1 NYMQD
6 KDSSIMYLKEQIPRG
21 VDDKNNIYN
30 NEKMNSGTNKQTNGN
45 STNNKR
51 DHKKVKKNK
60 SSTFETKKYSHFE
73 KKIFKDLDYA
83 LRLYQG
89 LFIITKKLKNMIK
102 LSSEEDKIY
111 NMEYALLYKEIYNEK
126 YYIY

>member
-1 NYMQD
+1 MQD

-73 KKIFKDLDYA
+73 KKIFKDLDYVDF
-83 LRLYQG
+83 LQNNKT
-89 LFIITKKLKNMIK
+89 I
-102 LSSEEDKIY
+102 SEK
-111 NMEYALLYKEIYNEK
+111 LYKRKENIQRSGLCRFPTK
-126 YYIY
+126 